1 MILALVMDSYP
12 DASIGLLIDR
22 LKTAL
27 VEDESS
33 SDERVAL
40 LEAELTE
47 AREEV
52 SRILKHSHQV
62 QESLEQSF
70 HDEQDKRRLIDEM
83 SEQLAEL
90 RRQLDEAGSQ
100 QQQVLALE
108 QELAFVKQ
116 SLSDKSSQLETVLE
130 ELEHYFIQ
138 SRKQLIMLKKY
149 EDIQRKSTAIITDL
163 AGR

>member
-22 LKTAL
+22 LKVAL
-27 VEDESS
+27 VEDEST
-33 SDERVAL
+33 SDDRVAL

-52 SRILKHSHQV
+52 ARILKHSHQV

-70 HDEQDKRRLIDEM
+70 HDEQDKRRQIDEM
-83 SEQLAEL
+83 SDQLAEL
-90 RRQLDEAGSQ
+90 TRQLDEAGSQ
-100 QQQVLALE
+100 QEQVLALE
-108 QELAFVKQ
+108 KELALVKQ

-138 SRKQLIMLKKY
+138 SRHQLIMLKKY
-149 EDIQRKSTAIITDL
+149 EVIQSKSAAIIADL
-163 AGR
+163 ADR

>member
-1 MILALVMDSYP
+1 MDSYP

-27 VEDESS
+27 VEDEST

-47 AREEV
+47 TREEV

-70 HDEQDKRRLIDEM
+70 HDEQDKRRQIDEM
-83 SEQLAEL
+83 SERLAEL
-90 RRQLDEAGSQ
+90 SRKLDEVGSQ
-100 QQQVLALE
+100 QEHVLSLE
-108 QELAFVKQ
+108 QELALVKQ
-116 SLSDKSSQLETVLE
+116 SLSEKSSQLETVLE

-138 SRKQLIMLKKY
+138 SRQQLIMLKKY
-149 EDIQRKSTAIITDL
+149 EDIQIKSTAIIAEL

>member
-12 DASIGLLIDR
+12 DASIGSLIDR
-22 LKTAL
+22 LRTAL
-27 VEDESS
+27 VEDESTL
-33 SDERVAL
+33 DERVAL

-52 SRILKHSHQV
+52 ARILKHSHQV

-70 HDEQDKRRLIDEM
+70 HDEQDKRRQIDEM
-83 SEQLAEL
+83 SEKLAEL
-90 RRQLDEAGSQ
+90 SRQLDEAGSQ
-100 QQQVLALE
+100 QEQVLALE

-116 SLSDKSSQLETVLE
+116 SLSEKSSQLETVLE

-138 SRKQLIMLKKY
+138 SRQQLIMLKKY
-149 EDIQRKSTAIITDL
+149 EDIQGKSTAIIADL